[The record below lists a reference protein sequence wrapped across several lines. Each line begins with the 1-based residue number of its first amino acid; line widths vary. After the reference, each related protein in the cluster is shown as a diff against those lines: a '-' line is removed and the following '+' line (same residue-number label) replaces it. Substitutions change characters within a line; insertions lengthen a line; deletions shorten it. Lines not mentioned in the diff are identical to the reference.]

1 MGGALPLHGHT
12 RDLGSFSVRRL
23 LPSLQRQAVGPF
35 IFFDHLGPVDFAPGT
50 GLDVRAH
57 PHIGLATVT
66 WLFAGGLLHRDSL
79 GTAVEI
85 RPGEV
90 NWMTAG
96 RGIVH
101 SERSPS
107 SLRASGHRL
116 HAIQTWV
123 ALPSAAEECEPAF
136 QQVPA
141 QELPT
146 VQLGAVAL
154 TLVAGKVGTARSPVV
169 SAAPALMLAG
179 TLSADTMLDIPPLA
193 AERALYLASGA
204 GRLDDEPVTPGTL
217 WVLPPDRTSNLVL
230 ERESALMI
238 VGGDPLDGP
247 RRIEW
252 NFVSSRPE
260 RIDQAK
266 QDWSARRFPPVPGE
280 HEFIPLPERR

>member
-1 MGGALPLHGHT
+1 MGTAVPLHGHA
-12 RDLGSFSVRRL
+12 RDLGGFSVRRL

-35 IFFDHLGPVDFAPGT
+35 IFFDHLGPVDFAPGS

-96 RGIVH
+96 SGIVH

-123 ALPSAAEECEPAF
+123 ALPRTAEECAPAF
-136 QQVPA
+136 QQVRA

-146 VQLGAVAL
+146 VQLGAAAL
-154 TLVAGKVGTARSPVV
+154 TLVAGQVGAARSPVV

-179 TLSADTMLDIPPLA
+179 TLPAEATLDLPTLA
-193 AERALYLASGA
+193 PERALYLASGG
-204 GRLDDEPVTPGTL
+204 GRLDGEAIMPGTL
-217 WVLPPDRTSNLVL
+217 WILPPERSSTLVL
-230 ERESALMI
+230 EHESALMI
-238 VGGDPLDGP
+238 VGGEPLDGP

-260 RIDQAK
+260 RIAQAK
-266 QDWSARRFPPVPGE
+266 LDWVAQRFRPVPGE
-280 HEFIPLPERR
+280 HEFIPLPERG